1 MNSVCPELWQK
12 VCLHE
17 KPKYIELKTSPGLA
31 ETAVHEPNFKGM
43 ITGDLFEKFITG
55 ASATPKTE
63 SLHAL
68 TIIARVLKDERLADA
83 KYSSP
88 VTDMNET
95 YSKYGHVIREYV
107 DLFDTE
113 TVDPTVVSRKFEELM
128 WMNVTIY
135 ATSEFKQGEEFKND
149 FYL

>member
-1 MNSVCPELWQK
+1 VPDFQD
-12 VCLHE
+12 
-17 KPKYIELKTSPGLA
+17 
-31 ETAVHEPNFKGM
+31 M
-43 ITGDLFEKFITG
+43 ITGDLFDKYTTG

-68 TIIARVLKDERLADA
+68 TIIARLLKDERLADA

-88 VTDMNET
+88 ETDMDET

-107 DLFDTE
+107 GLLDTE
-113 TVDPTVVSRKFEELM
+113 TVDPKVVSRKFEELV

-135 ATSEFKQGEEFKND
+135 GTSEFKQGEEFKND
-149 FYL
+149 FFL